1 MSEPS
6 LYLSIV
12 VTIVSVLAGAMAA
25 YTLHAAKKDGKK
37 IDAIRRE
44 KADLE
49 RQLRNLKPH
58 LQ

>member
-1 MSEPS
+1 MSDPS

-12 VTIVSVLAGAMAA
+12 VPVVSLIAGGIGYYAIWSSRRS
-25 YTLHAAKKDGKK
+25 GEK
-37 IDAIRRE
+37 IDAIRKE

-49 RQLRNLKPH
+49 RQLRNLRPH